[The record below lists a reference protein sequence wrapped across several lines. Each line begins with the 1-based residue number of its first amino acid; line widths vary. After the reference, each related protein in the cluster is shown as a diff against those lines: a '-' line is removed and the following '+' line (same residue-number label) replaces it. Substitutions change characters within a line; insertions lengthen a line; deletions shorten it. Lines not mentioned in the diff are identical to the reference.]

1 MSISALFQLIQT
13 NISLVIIFIFAGVPL
28 LIGSA
33 AANRSVSTI
42 SDFFLCNRSLGTVLS
57 FCTIYATWWSSFAFL
72 GSTSSFYTHGPLYW
86 IALGWN
92 VLFGILFCVF
102 GKPLWRQSLR
112 YHYRTP
118 IDFFHD
124 KYRSRYLDMA
134 VGALMVGLSIP
145 YISVQFLGGGI
156 IIELATNGL
165 IPWRVSALLFSM
177 IMIIYIWSGG
187 LRAIAWTDTL
197 YSVMIFVGMLLIGV
211 LFVRMTGGVGATFS
225 ALAETRPENLHLP
238 GMIDGTMGAGF
249 WFSLLIIMPL
259 GELMMPQIW
268 IRTYAIKQSRTFNI
282 MPFLLSIATLAYLGT
297 MLAGNAA
304 AVLEPDYP
312 GTSDYILPFMLIKYL
327 PPVLMAFIICCA
339 AAACLSTAN
348 SQLHSISEILTLDI
362 YKRFFDRKAPEKHL
376 VLVAKGAILLVAA
389 LAYLLLLFGNLSTIF
404 QTAFLAFSGVIQLT
418 VPATGGLFWKKG
430 DARSALCGLLTGLAI
445 TALFSVWKPFVFPVS
460 PGIIGLA
467 CNAELFFAMSA
478 KRNRTP
484 EKKANAALPEQQTP
498 LRSPEQQAAAR
509 VPKQQAAL
517 RSPEQNNL
525 RNLWIAIIACFLLM
539 AGPLVVLL
547 DHSRI
552 SIAHI
557 PILYLFVFALW
568 IALCILTFIGW
579 RLKWGERKNK

>member
-1 MSISALFQLIQT
+1 MSISALFQLIQA
-13 NISLVIIFIFAGVPL
+13 NGSLIIILIFAGIPL

-42 SDFFLCNRSLGTVLS
+42 SDFFLCNRSLGTALS

-72 GSTSSFYTHGPLYW
+72 GSTSSFYTQGPLYW

-102 GKPLWRQSLR
+102 GKPLWLQSQYR
-112 YHYRTP
+112 GYRTP

-124 KYRSRYLDMA
+124 KYHSRHLDMA
-134 VGALMVGLSIP
+134 AIALMVGLSIP

-156 IIELATNGL
+156 IIEMATNGL
-165 IPWRVSALLFSM
+165 IPWRISALLFFLVM
-177 IMIIYIWSGG
+177 ILYIWSGG
-187 LRAIAWTDTL
+187 LRAIAWTDSL
-197 YSVMIFVGMLLIGV
+197 YSVLIFAGMLLIGI
-211 LFVRMTGGVGATFS
+211 LFVHMTGGVEATFAKLS
-225 ALAETRPENLHLP
+225 KVRPESLHLP
-238 GMIDGTMGAGF
+238 DVVDGTLGAGF
-249 WFSLLIIMPL
+249 WFSLLVIMPL

-268 IRTYAIKQSRTFNI
+268 IRTYAVKERRTFHI

-312 GTSDYILPFMLIKYL
+312 GASDYILPAMLIKYL

-362 YKRFFDRKAPEKHL
+362 YKRYFGRKAPEKHL
-376 VLVAKGAILLVAA
+376 ILVAKGFILVIAA

-404 QTAFLAFSGVIQLT
+404 QTAFLAFSGVIQLA
-418 VPATGGLFWKKG
+418 VPAVGGLLQKKG
-430 DARSALCGLLTGLAI
+430 DARSALTGLLTGLAV
-445 TALFSVWKPFVFPVS
+445 TFLFSFWKPFVFPVS
-460 PGIIGLA
+460 PGIIGLV
-467 CNAELFFAMSA
+467 CNAGLYFGMSVKHRGKLLERKAYGKMPGWKA
-478 KRNRTP
+478 KMKP
-484 EKKANAALPEQQTP
+484 
-498 LRSPEQQAAAR
+498 
-509 VPKQQAAL
+509 
-517 RSPEQNNL
+517 
-525 RNLWIAIIACFLLM
+525 LWIAIIICFLLM
-539 AGPLVVLL
+539 GGPLIILL
-547 DHSRI
+547 DHSGI

-579 RLKWGERKNK
+579 RMRWGDEKE